1 MIRFIA
7 LAALLAPVALACPQA
22 NAQYNNPYAQQYQ
35 QWNRENGYG
44 TSQNNQSNPYNQMNQ
59 QYRQDTYGNR
69 QYPQSRRNSWY

>member
-7 LAALLAPVALACPQA
+7 LAALLAPMALACPQA
-22 NAQYNNPYAQQYQ
+22 NAQYINPYAQQYQ